1 MQTTEY
7 KTQTREVP
15 VRELIKAARR
25 LHEMTLEE
33 ADLSRHTL
41 TEEPIPYFDHP
52 VFECP
57 QRCQELLGPLPVVRD
72 TTKAPSSALPAYVA
86 SLYTVPLLGKSEE
99 AELFLRMNFFRL
111 CAERLRSSG
120 AGTLKTAREQA
131 ARQFLSLSELVRN
144 RIVRANLRLVVA
156 IAKKFVT
163 TRHGFDELVS
173 EGHLPLIRAAEL
185 FNVGLGNRFST
196 YATWAVRNHLARF
209 VSLQARG
216 GEPIGLEVHS
226 ELAQPSHVAG
236 SAATHHELERQRQWM
251 TQLLARLAPRD
262 QQVMRAR
269 FGLND
274 QGSAQTL
281 SEIAGD
287 LGLSKERVRQLVLH
301 ALDELRDLAI
311 EFKSQGQA

>member
-1 MQTTEY
+1 MQTAES
-7 KTQTREVP
+7 KIQTRGIP
-15 VRELIKAARR
+15 VRELIKAAER
-25 LHEMTLEE
+25 LHALTLGE

-52 VFECP
+52 DFQCP
-57 QRCQELLGPLPVVRD
+57 ERCQELLEPLPVVHG

-111 CAERLRSSG
+111 CAERLRASG
-120 AGTLKTAREQA
+120 SGSLKTAREQA

-156 IAKKFVT
+156 IAKKFVSS
-163 TRHGFDELVS
+163 RHGFDELVS

-216 GEPIGLEVHS
+216 GEQIGLEEHD
-226 ELAQPSHVAG
+226 ELAQPHVAG
-236 SAATHHELERQRQWM
+236 SEATHHELERQRQWM
-251 TQLLARLAPRD
+251 TQLLTRLAPRD

-269 FGLND
+269 YGLND
-274 QGSAQTL
+274 QGAAQTL

-311 EFKSQGQA
+311 EFKSHRQA